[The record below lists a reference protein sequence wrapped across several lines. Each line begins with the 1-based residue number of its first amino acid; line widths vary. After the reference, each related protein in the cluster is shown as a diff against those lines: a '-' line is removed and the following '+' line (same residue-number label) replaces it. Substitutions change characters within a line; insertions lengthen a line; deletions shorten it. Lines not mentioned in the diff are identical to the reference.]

1 MNAQHVTHRRK
12 PSKWAL
18 LGAAAVVMIVF
29 SGLLALDLTNR
40 GLAWRIFWSLTGEE
54 TTVAQIRGMVEWL
67 GNATRVQ
74 PNTAPTVPVND
85 VGVNPYGINTFLQQE
100 VEPAKREQQVQMI
113 ADAGFGWIRQQFPW
127 EDIEIAGR
135 GDFSDLRH
143 VEITGEISA
152 WEKYDQIVALTE
164 QYGLQIEARLDAP
177 PAWART
183 APDAGTMGPPDEMD
197 DYINF
202 VTAVAERYKGRIRVY
217 QIWNEPNIYPEWGER
232 AVNPEA
238 YTEMLCRAY
247 AALKAV
253 DPTIRV
259 MSAAL
264 SPTLE
269 LSQRDLNEFIFLQRM
284 YDAGAG
290 ECFDI
295 MAAQGYGF
303 FSGPT
308 DQRMR
313 PTTVTFARHL
323 YVRDIM
329 VANGDA
335 DKAVWISEAAW
346 NPVDSPEVPEM
357 PNRLQFGE
365 ATREQAAQYMP
376 LAYQRAQQEWSWVG
390 VINYWFFKK
399 ASPDDQNQPYYYFR
413 MVEPD
418 FTPLPVYDAM
428 KAYITSETP
437 TLYSGVHQAEHRA
450 ITPDDAAE
458 TVPAS
463 GAQFETALSATSVTF
478 TFHGTDARI
487 RWMGTVDET
496 LNIRIDGQE
505 WGTSSSIASMIS
517 SRTMEAEDW
526 TEVNI
531 HHSLTAETHTVELSS
546 ANGFLL
552 DSVTVYDRTREHL
565 TPIVTGVAALGV
577 LALLGLGWALWQR
590 IFG

>member
-1 MNAQHVTHRRK
+1 MLV
-12 PSKWAL
+12 
-18 LGAAAVVMIVF
+18 VF
-29 SGLLALDLTNR
+29 SGLLALDLANR
-40 GLAWRIFWSLTGEE
+40 GLAWRLFWSLTGEE
-54 TTVAQIRGMVEWL
+54 TPVAQLRGMVEWL
-67 GNATRVQ
+67 GNATRIQ
-74 PNTAPTVPVND
+74 PNTAPTVPVNN
-85 VGVNPYGINTFLQQE
+85 VGMNPYGINTFLQQE

-113 ADAGFGWIRQQFPW
+113 SDAGFGWIRQQFPW

-135 GDFSDLRH
+135 GDFSDRRH

-152 WEKYDQIVALTE
+152 WDKYDQIVALTE

-177 PAWART
+177 PTWART
-183 APDAGTMGPPDEMD
+183 APDAGTMGPPDELD

-202 VTAVAERYKGRIRVY
+202 VTAVAERYKGRIHVY

-253 DPTIRV
+253 DPQIRV

-290 ECFDI
+290 DCFDI

-335 DKAVWISEAAW
+335 DKPVWISEAAW
-346 NPVDSPEVPEM
+346 NPVDAPEVPEM

-365 ATREQAAQYMP
+365 ATREQAARYMP

-390 VINYWFFKK
+390 VINYWFFKR
-399 ASPDDQNQPYYYFR
+399 ASDAGQDQPSYYFR

-428 KAYITSETP
+428 KAYTSSETP
-437 TLYSGVHQAEHRA
+437 TLFLGVHQAEHRA
-450 ITPDDAAE
+450 ITPEDAAE
-458 TVPAS
+458 IVPAS
-463 GAQFETALSATSVTF
+463 GAQFETALSADSVTF
-478 TFHGTDARI
+478 TFQGTDARI
-487 RWMGTVDET
+487 RWMGTVDDT

-505 WGTSSSIASMIS
+505 WGTASSIASAVS

-526 TEVNI
+526 TEVSI

-546 ANGFLL
+546 ADGFLL
-552 DSVTVYDRTREHL
+552 DSVTVYDRTREQL
-565 TPIVTGVAALGV
+565 TPMVAGGAALGV